1 MKILENKT
9 ILQVS
14 ILLLLIPI
22 FLSTFDFNS
31 VPNTDNNVW
40 INTVETDTSS
50 NYLTS
55 DGKSIDYS
63 KFVLEYEL
71 NKGKE
76 DEYKIKEKE
85 QRNFN
90 YTYTD
95 DKKTAFY
102 LQYDR
107 KNIIDSFHR
116 EESEFVVGD
125 MPNVDSQFIEYL
137 QEIGAKFTI
146 YHTGNEP
153 RIKVE
158 TKQSTVQDKNKNL
171 QFSLQMLGL
180 NNLKKNF

>member
-63 KFVLEYEL
+63 KFVLEYEF

-107 KNIIDSFHR
+107 KNIIDSLNQ
-116 EESEFVVGD
+116 SAT
-125 MPNVDSQFIEYL
+125 NVISKYSQNDFYKNNEKIL
-137 QEIGAKFTI
+137 DEIK
-146 YHTGNEP
+146 NETL
-153 RIKVE
+153 IKLN
-158 TKQSTVQDKNKNL
+158 TKEKDL
-171 QFSLQMLGL
+171 F
-180 NNLKKNF
+180 NLKKVYLIKY

>member
-95 DKKTAFY
+95 DNKTAFY

-107 KNIIDSFHR
+107 KNIIDSLNQ
-116 EESEFVVGD
+116 SAT
-125 MPNVDSQFIEYL
+125 NVISKYSQNDFYKNNEKIL
-137 QEIGAKFTI
+137 DEIK
-146 YHTGNEP
+146 NETL
-153 RIKVE
+153 IKLN
-158 TKQSTVQDKNKNL
+158 TKEKDL
-171 QFSLQMLGL
+171 F
-180 NNLKKNF
+180 NLKKVYLIKY

>member
-107 KNIIDSFHR
+107 KNIIDSLNQ
-116 EESEFVVGD
+116 SAT
-125 MPNVDSQFIEYL
+125 NVISKYSQNDFYKNNEKIL
-137 QEIGAKFTI
+137 DEIK
-146 YHTGNEP
+146 NETL
-153 RIKVE
+153 IKLN
-158 TKQSTVQDKNKNL
+158 TKEKDL
-171 QFSLQMLGL
+171 F
-180 NNLKKNF
+180 NLKKVYLIKY

>member
-1 MKILENKT
+1 MKILDNKI
-9 ILQVS
+9 ILQAL

-107 KNIIDSFHR
+107 KNIIDSLNQ
-116 EESEFVVGD
+116 SAT
-125 MPNVDSQFIEYL
+125 NVISKYSQNDFYKNNEKIL
-137 QEIGAKFTI
+137 DEIK
-146 YHTGNEP
+146 NETL
-153 RIKVE
+153 IKLN
-158 TKQSTVQDKNKNL
+158 TKEKDL
-171 QFSLQMLGL
+171 F
-180 NNLKKNF
+180 NLKKVYLIKY

>member
-107 KNIIDSFHR
+107 KNIIDSLNQ
-116 EESEFVVGD
+116 SAT
-125 MPNVDSQFIEYL
+125 NVISKYSQNDFYKNNDKIL
-137 QEIGAKFTI
+137 DEIK
-146 YHTGNEP
+146 NETL
-153 RIKVE
+153 IKLN
-158 TKQSTVQDKNKNL
+158 TKEKDL
-171 QFSLQMLGL
+171 F
-180 NNLKKNF
+180 NLKKVYLIKY

>member
-40 INTVETDTSS
+40 VNTVETDTSS

-107 KNIIDSFHR
+107 KNIIDSLNQ
-116 EESEFVVGD
+116 SAT
-125 MPNVDSQFIEYL
+125 NVISKYSQNDFYKNNEKIL
-137 QEIGAKFTI
+137 DEIK
-146 YHTGNEP
+146 NETL
-153 RIKVE
+153 IKLN
-158 TKQSTVQDKNKNL
+158 TKEKDL
-171 QFSLQMLGL
+171 F
-180 NNLKKNF
+180 NLKKVYLIKY